1 MVDGYTFALQSTAL
15 HSTAALDMKSCL
27 RHREGG
33 KMVAESQ
40 IALHL
45 AIALASEG
53 WGLNPVPSL
62 WDTKSGHFFP
72 SSSLLQGIGCLATLF

>member
-1 MVDGYTFALQSTAL
+1 
-15 HSTAALDMKSCL
+15 
-27 RHREGG
+27 
-33 KMVAESQ
+33 MVAESQ
-40 IALHL
+40 TALHL

-72 SSSLLQGIGCLATLF
+72 SSSRHWVFGHPVLGNHPL

>member
-1 MVDGYTFALQSTAL
+1 
-15 HSTAALDMKSCL
+15 
-27 RHREGG
+27 
-33 KMVAESQ
+33 MVAESQ

-72 SSSLLQGIGCLATLF
+72 SSSLLQGIVCLATLF